1 MPTYEEDKQLERE
14 KWILVHL
21 NTIRNFI
28 KNHYIYRNGSLVH
41 EAEQYDKDN
50 PIWNDMKKN
59 VSDLHKIGTD
69 PHKISSQIDA
79 YRLFCKGQQ
88 KMSLSPDDFN
98 YQLLEKRKQV
108 ILKLGLSG
116 KKFL

>member
-1 MPTYEEDKQLERE
+1 MSTYKKDKQLERE
-14 KWILVHL
+14 KWRRAHL
-21 NTIRNFI
+21 DITYKFI
-28 KNHYIYRNGSLVH
+28 QDHYIYRNGSLVH

-50 PIWNDMKKN
+50 PIWIDIKKN
-59 VSDLHKIGTD
+59 VSDLYKIGTD
-69 PHKISSQIDA
+69 PHRISSQIDT

-98 YQLLEKRKQV
+98 YQLHEKRKQV